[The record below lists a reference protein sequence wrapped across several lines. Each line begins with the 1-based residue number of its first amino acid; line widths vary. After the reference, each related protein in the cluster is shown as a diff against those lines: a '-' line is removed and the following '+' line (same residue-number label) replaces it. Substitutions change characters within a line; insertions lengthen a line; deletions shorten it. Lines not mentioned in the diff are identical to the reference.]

1 MNEWILFL
9 FPSVLY
15 NWDNIF
21 KLMCKKSVMTCPDI
35 PWMGFKFLSMTHVNI
50 RPVHVLWR
58 KMVLEELR
66 RRRHQSDT
74 SSNFCSPYVWRVRKK
89 SCWGQGRGCRGEWDG
104 WEGVATG
111 SSKSC
116 LLKVSFL
123 EPQADLASEGTNT
136 CFHSLAANTVFVPT
150 DQAAQEKQ
158 AGTTVQTTT

>member
-1 MNEWILFL
+1 MHLALSISTATNPSCHLGPDECDSSWLELQTQTFPVLFSL
-9 FPSVLY
+9 QP
-15 NWDNIF
+15 
-21 KLMCKKSVMTCPDI
+21 
-35 PWMGFKFLSMTHVNI
+35 
-50 RPVHVLWR
+50 
-58 KMVLEELR
+58 E
-66 RRRHQSDT
+66 QSTGDK
-74 SSNFCSPYVWRVRKK
+74 WE
-89 SCWGQGRGCRGEWDG
+89 EWDG

-136 CFHSLAANTVFVPT
+136 CFHSLAANTIFVPT